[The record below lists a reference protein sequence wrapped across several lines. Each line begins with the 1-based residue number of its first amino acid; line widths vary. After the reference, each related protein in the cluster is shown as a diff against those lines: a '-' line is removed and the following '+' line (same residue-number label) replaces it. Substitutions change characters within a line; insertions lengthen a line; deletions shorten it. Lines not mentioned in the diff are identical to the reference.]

1 MPLLI
6 IIQVYEELGQMLS
19 PALGHS
25 LFSIF
30 WNVFKAMI
38 SKITFKI
45 LFDIIITSNYIK
57 LLYPIYVNIL
67 GEEDERTEILLAAT
81 FLLIVIL
88 AFIGFVLLQP
98 IIAIECILFLSS

>member
-1 MPLLI
+1 
-6 IIQVYEELGQMLS
+6 
-19 PALGHS
+19 
-25 LFSIF
+25 
-30 WNVFKAMI
+30 MI

-98 IIAIECILFLSS
+98 IIVIECILFLSS